1 MSQSKKPDHR
11 RKSRYPR
18 TDHERIEWL
27 GRVAT
32 GIEFRPTPE
41 DRDGFL
47 ILDGADIREAI
58 DELMEQD
65 A

>member
-1 MSQSKKPDHR
+1 MKKPTRIDYR
-11 RKSRYPR
+11 RKSRNPR

-27 GRVAT
+27 ARVAT

-47 ILDGADIREAI
+47 ILDGTDIRDAI
-58 DELMEQD
+58 DELMEQ

>member
-1 MSQSKKPDHR
+1 MKKPTRIDHR
-11 RKSRYPR
+11 RKIRNPR
-18 TDHERIEWL
+18 TDHDRIEWL

-41 DRDGFL
+41 DRDGFVA
-47 ILDGADIREAI
+47 LDDGDIRETI
-58 DELMEQD
+58 DELMEQ

>member
-1 MSQSKKPDHR
+1 MKKAARIDYR
-11 RKSRYPR
+11 RKSRNPI

-32 GIEFRPTPE
+32 GIEFRPTRE

-47 ILDGADIREAI
+47 ILDGTDIREAI
-58 DELMEQD
+58 DELMEQT
-65 A
+65 